1 MAVAT
6 SKKKK
11 LGSQIKKQRIKEKK
25 ALRKVAT
32 ECEISPASLSDI
44 ENGIIFPSE
53 ATFLRLIKILN
64 FDDKS
69 EICDLYAE
77 LKETAPPDVIDFL
90 IKNKAAVAE
99 VRQLMN
105 KGKEVMNQ

>member
-1 MAVAT
+1 MPIAT

-11 LGSQIKKQRIKEKK
+11 LGSKIKTQRKSKDLK
-25 ALRKVAT
+25 LRKVAT

-44 ENGIIFPSE
+44 ENGIIFPGE
-53 ATFLRLIKILN
+53 TTFLRLIEILN

-69 EICDLYAE
+69 EICDLYAT
-77 LKETAPPDVIDFL
+77 LKETAPPDVINFL
-90 IKNKAAVAE
+90 INNKAAVAE

-105 KGKEVMNQ
+105 KGKEVMNP

>member
-1 MAVAT
+1 MSIAV

-11 LGSQIKKQRIKEKK
+11 LGSEIKKQRIKSKMT
-25 ALRKVAT
+25 LRKAAT

-44 ENGIIFPSE
+44 ENGVIFPAE
-53 ATFLRLIKILN
+53 ITFLRLIETLN
-64 FDDKS
+64 FEDRT

-77 LKETAPPDVIDFL
+77 LKESAPPDVIDFL
-90 IKNKAAVAE
+90 TKNKAAIAE

-105 KGKEVMNQ
+105 KEKEGINS

>member
-1 MAVAT
+1 MPIAT
-6 SKKKK
+6 GKKKQ
-11 LGSQIKKQRIKEKK
+11 LGSQIKKQRTKEKK

-44 ENGIIFPSE
+44 ENGIIFPGE
-53 ATFLRLIKILN
+53 ATFLRLIQILN

-77 LKETAPPDVIDFL
+77 LKETVPPDVISFL
-90 IKNKAAVAE
+90 INNKAAIAE

-105 KGKEVMNQ
+105 KEKEVIVP

>member
-1 MAVAT
+1 MPIST

-11 LGSQIKKQRIKEKK
+11 LGSQIKKQRTNEKK
-25 ALRKVAT
+25 TLRKVAT

-44 ENGIIFPSE
+44 ENGIIFPGE
-53 ATFLRLIKILN
+53 VTFLRLIKILN
-64 FDDKS
+64 FANES

-90 IKNKAAVAE
+90 IKNKAAIAE

-105 KGKEVMNQ
+105 KEKEVMNQ